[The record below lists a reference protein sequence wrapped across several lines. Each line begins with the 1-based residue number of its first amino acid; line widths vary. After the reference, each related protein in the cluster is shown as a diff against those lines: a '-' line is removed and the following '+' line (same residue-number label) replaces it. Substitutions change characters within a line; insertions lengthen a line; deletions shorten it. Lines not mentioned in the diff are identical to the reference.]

1 MTAVEP
7 GVLDLARQ
15 SAEWRLIGLL
25 FEQPSP
31 AWREQVAALGAEV
44 ADEKLK
50 RAAEAALEEASE
62 ELYHSI
68 FGPGGPASPREAS
81 YFDNIQ
87 LGYLI
92 AELCAHYEA
101 FAYEP
106 SLGEAPDHVAV
117 EAGFIAFLRLKEAYA
132 LAEGD
137 NDHAAVTHEAAKHF
151 LSEHLARMAPTLAEK
166 FIPSDVEYLTLA
178 SEALAKRSGS
188 LNQPP
193 IALPVLQELNG
204 EQFDCG
210 CETTDL

>member
-1 MTAVEP
+1 VTAVEP

-31 AWREQVAALGAEV
+31 TWCKQVASLGAEV
-44 ADEKLK
+44 VDEKLK
-50 RAAEAALEEASE
+50 RAAEAALEESSE

-92 AELCAHYEA
+92 AELCAYYEA
-101 FAYEP
+101 FAYES
-106 SLGEAPDHVAV
+106 SLVEAPDHVAV

-137 NDHAAVTHEAAKHF
+137 EDHAAVTHEAAEHF
-151 LSEHLARMAPTLAEK
+151 LSEHLARMAPVLAEK
-166 FIPSDVEYLTLA
+166 FIPSDVEYLILA
-178 SEALAKRSGS
+178 SEALALRSGEMPR
-188 LNQPP
+188 PP
-193 IALPVLQELNG
+193 IALPVLQNLAES
-204 EQFDCG
+204 QFDCG
-210 CETTDL
+210 CEPAEG

>member
-1 MTAVEP
+1 MTAVTP
-7 GVLDLARQ
+7 DVLDLARQ

-31 AWREQVAALGAEV
+31 AWREQVASLGAEV
-44 ADEKLK
+44 GGEKLK
-50 RAAEAALEEASE
+50 RAAEAALDEASE

-92 AELCAHYEA
+92 AELRAHYDA
-101 FAYEP
+101 FAYDP

-137 NDHAAVTHEAAKHF
+137 KDHASVTHEAAQHF

-166 FIPSDVEYLTLA
+166 FIPSDVEYLILA
-178 SEALAKRSGS
+178 TEELAARSGAMPR
-188 LNQPP
+188 PP
-193 IALPVLQELNG
+193 IGLPVLQDSDEAP
-204 EQFDCG
+204 FDCA
-210 CETTDL
+210 CETTEP